1 MDKYD
6 VYEILYRGFVFC
18 AITIGM
24 LYFVMLVSGVLS
36 GLIGFVITIAMY
48 GLWLMVVVGT
58 GAYLTIV
65 MKGTFRP
72 REPDT
77 IDDLISELED
87 DDITEIRI
95 KEIIA
100 SIKVTELLKDG
111 AVSGYDYERIQYA
124 MKLAGERIE
133 EIDGTKPDVIEDLI
147 LELETTTPSDD
158 RAREIGML
166 LLSESFASTCEMTED
181 RISRLHY
188 AAKLAKD
195 HADRLNGEE
204 SHD

>member
-24 LYFVMLVSGVLS
+24 LYFVILVSGALS
-36 GLIGFVITIAMY
+36 GVIGTVITIAMF
-48 GLWLMVVVGT
+48 GLWIMVVIGT
-58 GAYLTIV
+58 AVYLTIV

-77 IDDLISELED
+77 IDDLISELEEE

-100 SIKVTELLKDG
+100 SIKVIELLKDG

-124 MKLAGERIE
+124 MKLAGDKIE
-133 EIDGTKPDVIEDLI
+133 ELGGEKP
-147 LELETTTPSDD
+147 
-158 RAREIGML
+158 
-166 LLSESFASTCEMTED
+166 
-181 RISRLHY
+181 
-188 AAKLAKD
+188 
-195 HADRLNGEE
+195 
-204 SHD
+204 HD